1 MASPPYSHSYNGSVS
16 TSYASNPPLPQ
27 PPKRRQ
33 SDMPFSGPTVKRRK
47 ASMVSTTSS
56 NHPLRQTSFP
66 PENASETLYSRSPS
80 VETMSLVSGSG
91 VGSQQKKKRGRKSK
105 SGVNGND
112 DTASVSAFGG
122 PALTAVSGT
131 SGGRGRPRR
140 PSKGESDDEDEG
152 GEGMTVEIAAGT
164 LEEKQKEI
172 EHRAMLVNAFD
183 PEQFSRY
190 EAWRS
195 SKLSDAIVRRIVNQ
209 TLSQSAPASVIL
221 AVKSVAKMF
230 AGEMIEG
237 ARKVQSEWISLEEPE
252 EGKPKEDETRRGPLL
267 PDHLRE
273 AIRRYKMGREGC
285 LAGQLG
291 LWQHQSSN
299 GVERFAVKVMGK
311 RLFK

>member
-1 MASPPYSHSYNGSVS
+1 MASPPYSHSYSAIS
-16 TSYASNPPLPQ
+16 SPYASNTALPQ
-27 PPKRRQ
+27 APKRRQ

-47 ASMVSTTSS
+47 ASLVSTTSS

-66 PENASETLYSRSPS
+66 PENASQALYSRSPS

-91 VGSQQKKKRGRKSK
+91 AGSQQKKKRGRKSK

-122 PALTAVSGT
+122 PALTAGSGT
-131 SGGRGRPRR
+131 SGGRGRQRR
-140 PSKGESDDEDEG
+140 PSKTESIDDEDEG
-152 GEGMTVEIAAGT
+152 GEGMTVEVTAGT

-237 ARKVQSEWISLEEPE
+237 ARKVQSEWLNREEPE
-252 EGKPKEDETRRGPLL
+252 DGNPKEEETRRGPLL

-273 AIRRYKMGREGC
+273 AIRRYKMGKEGC
-285 LAGQLG
+285 LAGQLS
-291 LWQHQSSN
+291 LWQHQQSS